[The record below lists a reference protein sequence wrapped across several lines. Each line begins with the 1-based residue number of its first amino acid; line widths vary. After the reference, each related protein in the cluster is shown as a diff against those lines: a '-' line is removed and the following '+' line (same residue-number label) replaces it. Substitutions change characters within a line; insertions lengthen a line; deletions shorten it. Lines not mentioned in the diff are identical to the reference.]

1 MRRPGHTLVE
11 LVATMAL
18 FLAFMSLVTSL
29 LVGMLRAYRRGEE
42 AVRPVQELRN
52 AMGLVASSLRSAS
65 AYREPSSAEREAGA
79 DHLVLQVR
87 GHDESY
93 RTLCYSLVER
103 KDAATGRQVRDL
115 VEVEFLTQPDG
126 TYANVVAG
134 TPKVL
139 LRNATRLVF
148 MQVPEDVVMRVDL
161 AVGMPGDTEAS
172 LRTLVFPR
180 ALEVRDEVAR

>member
-1 MRRPGHTLVE
+1 MRRPGHTLIE

-29 LVGMLRAYRRGEE
+29 LVGMLRAYRRGEQ

-52 AMGLVASSLRSAS
+52 ATGLLASSLRSAS
-65 AYREPSSAEREAGA
+65 SFREPSSAEREAGTER
-79 DHLVLQVR
+79 LVLQVR
-87 GHDESY
+87 RQDESY
-93 RTLCYSLVER
+93 RTLAYCLVDR
-103 KDAATGRQVRDL
+103 QDASSGRPVKDL
-115 VEVEFLTQPDG
+115 VEMEFVTQPDG
-126 TYANVVAG
+126 TYANVIAG

-161 AVGMPGDTEAS
+161 AVGMPNDAEAS

-180 ALEVRDEVAR
+180 ALEVRDEVAQ